1 MDRIEKI
8 IMVIALCS
16 MVIVTI
22 ITTTVT
28 ILLKNGV
35 EKLKSL
41 KRKIKKKLQCLQRR
55 LFFCFS
61 FIYNNPRVFMSYP
74 CLPAGRF
81 LDF

>member
-16 MVIVTI
+16 MVIATI
-22 ITTTVT
+22 ITTTIT

-41 KRKIKKKLQCLQRR
+41 KRKIKKKLQCLQ
-55 LFFCFS
+55 
-61 FIYNNPRVFMSYP
+61 
-74 CLPAGRF
+74 
-81 LDF
+81 